1 MLTIYTDTKS
11 PNSPNLPTMRAQNT
25 ILSYMLCLLAAL
37 TPIIAALSPVIAAL
51 SPVSVIPSPF
61 SAALSPV
68 PDTLTPVPDT
78 RTPVPDTLTP
88 APAALSLAP
97 AALSPALENGEV
109 IIVSPPAAPLPPT
122 DEILVVLDDSD
133 TDDSDSGDSDS
144 EFEETVVLGSSFF
157 APSLA
162 ELLTP
167 AVSAARVSPLS
178 TGEATRICRSPAWAL
193 TPENWIFSGAKEYLE
208 AYTAATEG
216 AYARK
221 KFGLVGSLAYHYLGE
236 ENFRC
241 DIGSKTCAVS
251 CKDVAMAVEDLEEA
265 QLVYFVLSSVS
276 HFAAVANLVH
286 VSISSSL
293 YLLSILF
300 CITSTTSYINTN
312 YSTVIGCS
320 RHWTKQCRTHG
331 TKDGVLVFLA
341 SGS

>member
-1 MLTIYTDTKS
+1 
-11 PNSPNLPTMRAQNT
+11 MRAQNT
-25 ILSYMLCLLAAL
+25 ILSYVLCLLAVL
-37 TPIIAALSPVIAAL
+37 TLVIAALSPVTAAL

-68 PDTLTPVPDT
+68 P
-78 RTPVPDTLTP
+78 
-88 APAALSLAP
+88 
-97 AALSPALENGEV
+97 AALSPAPENGEV
-109 IIVSPPAAPLPPT
+109 IIVSPPAAPLPFA

-133 TDDSDSGDSDS
+133 SDDSDS
-144 EFEETVVLGSSFF
+144 EFEETVVLGPSFF
-157 APSLA
+157 APSLS

-178 TGEATRICRSPAWAL
+178 AGEATRICRSPAWAL
-193 TPENWIFSGAKEYLE
+193 TPENWIFSGAKEFLE

-241 DIGSKTCAVS
+241 DIGSKTCVVS

-286 VSISSSL
+286 VSILSSS
-293 YLLSILF
+293 YCFI
-300 CITSTTSYINTN
+300 SYQL
-312 YSTVIGCS
+312 C
-320 RHWTKQCRTHG
+320 
-331 TKDGVLVFLA
+331 
-341 SGS
+341 